1 MTLLKTPICEFGKK
15 AENFKLKSTDNKVID
30 LNDVKGKNGTLI
42 MFICNHCP
50 YVVATIEDIVKTTN
64 ELKNNDI
71 NSIAIMSNDPTEHPE
86 DSFENMIE
94 FAKKYNFNFPYVID
108 EDQSVAKK
116 YDAVCTPDFFG
127 FNSNL
132 KLQYRGRIYEINNRV
147 RVKDSKNEL
156 LESMINV
163 AKTNKGPEIQSPSMG
178 CSIKWFK

>member
-71 NSIAIMSNDPTEHPE
+71 NSIGIMSNDPTEHPE

-108 EDQSVAKK
+108 KDQSVAKK
-116 YDAVCTPDFFG
+116 YDAVCTPDFFW
-127 FNSNL
+127 
-132 KLQYRGRIYEINNRV
+132 I
-147 RVKDSKNEL
+147 
-156 LESMINV
+156 
-163 AKTNKGPEIQSPSMG
+163 
-178 CSIKWFK
+178 

>member
-71 NSIAIMSNDPTEHPE
+71 NSIAIMSNDATEHPE

-94 FAKKYNFNFPYVID
+94 FSKKYNFNFGRHIHREMTATAALNITRLSL
-108 EDQSVAKK
+108 ED
-116 YDAVCTPDFFG
+116 
-127 FNSNL
+127 
-132 KLQYRGRIYEINNRV
+132 
-147 RVKDSKNEL
+147 
-156 LESMINV
+156 
-163 AKTNKGPEIQSPSMG
+163 
-178 CSIKWFK
+178 

>member
-86 DSFENMIE
+86 DSFENMLE
-94 FAKKYNFNFPYVID
+94 FAKKYDFNFPYVID
-108 EDQSVAKK
+108 EDQSVAKNMMLFAHLTFL
-116 YDAVCTPDFFG
+116 DLTQIWN
-127 FNSNL
+127 FNTEEEFM
-132 KLQYRGRIYEINNRV
+132 KLTIE
-147 RVKDSKNEL
+147 
-156 LESMINV
+156 
-163 AKTNKGPEIQSPSMG
+163 
-178 CSIKWFK
+178 

>member
-15 AENFKLKSTDNKVID
+15 AEDFKLKSTDNKVID

-71 NSIAIMSNDPTEHPE
+71 NSIAIMSNDATEHPE

-94 FAKKYNFNFPYVID
+94 FSKKYNFNLI
-108 EDQSVAKK
+108 
-116 YDAVCTPDFFG
+116 
-127 FNSNL
+127 
-132 KLQYRGRIYEINNRV
+132 
-147 RVKDSKNEL
+147 
-156 LESMINV
+156 
-163 AKTNKGPEIQSPSMG
+163 
-178 CSIKWFK
+178 FKF